1 MPRTTPFLP
10 IAFAALAACSTAK
23 ERERA
28 PAERAEARPEAA
40 PASAPLPWPTTFE
53 APAVLMAARVVITG
67 PEGLREHAAILQDP
81 DHHEYEER
89 TTAEGLLRRTALR
102 AEVEYLAPI
111 RCRLDGLEIFAEREI
126 VVLERPGPCELAIE
140 ASGDVFWRSTT
151 TGEERRS
158 DEMRLVGK

>member
-1 MPRTTPFLP
+1 MPRNAPSLA
-10 IAFAALAACSTAK
+10 IALAALAACNTPEQK
-23 ERERA
+23 ERA
-28 PAERAEARPEAA
+28 PAERAAPRAEASPAA
-40 PASAPLPWPTTFE
+40 APLPWPTSFE
-53 APAVLMAARVVITG
+53 DPAVLMAARVVITG

-81 DHHEYEER
+81 DHHEYQER
-89 TTAEGLLRRTALR
+89 TTPEGLVRRTALR

-140 ASGDVFWRSTT
+140 ASGDVFWRSTS